1 MHDIIFSMS
10 NESIKKKKC
19 MSLKRFTNERKNEG
33 KGGTASNT
41 GGNNSKQA
49 NRNKNGPRKRIQWA
63 EE

>member
-10 NESIKKKKC
+10 NESIKKKC
-19 MSLKRFTNERKNEG
+19 MSLKRFTYERKYAG